1 MNDGRVVSNFV
12 LQALQNEPIT
22 VERIPFD
29 EIKRFDWNL
38 FRFMEV
44 ENKHVHFNMLVI

>member
-22 VERIPFD
+22 VKLID
-29 EIKRFDWNL
+29 
-38 FRFMEV
+38 EV
-44 ENKHVHFNMLVI
+44 E